1 MGNRNNAWWWHR
13 WISKPTVTKEIQ
25 ASADYSRLNALIDN
39 KNANG
44 DMDALA
50 DAILCMHDFCE
61 SIAMRNYQRR
71 REIFI
76 IFLYIASAVCSLG
89 YLAVQLTG
97 TFPILQGVAA
107 ATAVG
112 LFAAASWT
120 AYRTPAVIQDI
131 ESTSSIRKAGTFNSY
146 FRQLGYEVQI
156 LDE

>member
-1 MGNRNNAWWWHR
+1 MGNRTNAWWWHR

-61 SIAMRNYQRR
+61 SIAIRNYQRR

-107 ATAVG
+107 ASAVG
-112 LFAAASWT
+112 LFAAAYWT
-120 AYRTPAVIQDI
+120 ACRTPAVIQNI
-131 ESTSSIRKAGTFNSY
+131 ESTSSVRKAGTFNSY
-146 FRQLGYEVQI
+146 FKQLGYEIQI

>member
-1 MGNRNNAWWWHR
+1 MGNRTNPWRWHR
-13 WISKPTVTKEIQ
+13 WISKQIVTKEIQ
-25 ASADYSRLNALIDN
+25 ASPEYLRLNALINN
-39 KNANG
+39 KNARR

-50 DAILCMHDFCE
+50 DAILCMHDHCE
-61 SIAMRNYQRR
+61 SIALRNYLCRR
-71 REIFI
+71 DFFI
-76 IFLYIASAVCSLG
+76 IVLNIASAVCLFG

-97 TFPILQGVAA
+97 AFPILQGVAA
-107 ATAVG
+107 ASAVG

-131 ESTSSIRKAGTFNSY
+131 ESTSPVRKVETFNSY